1 MAARLPLNALL
12 AQPLITL
19 AQEFGGPPPLAVVA
33 NVLRPIDDG
42 IAVADLPAAARL
54 SKRAVRTA
62 LNTARKAGY
71 VAIDDN
77 WVRLTPSG
85 NQARQR
91 VGDDMWPQLRA
102 PLAALVAQLPLE
114 WPHFPT
120 GYGTADHSAT
130 GGVWRG
136 VTGTDWKPVHR
147 VLEDDTVSGLPV
159 SALLSQAYMAFTA
172 DYESLGL
179 GALYW
184 AANVLRRIPDDGAPT
199 ADFPDLR
206 NLPGN
211 GKSTLERHLFITIT
225 GNPKSARVTTRGAH
239 VRDRY
244 EGAVN
249 GVEDQWR
256 ADYGDDAVAA
266 VRAALEAL
274 DVDPTLPHAVMDPLY
289 FY

>member
-1 MAARLPLNALL
+1 MPGPLPLNALL

-19 AQEFGGPPPLAVVA
+19 AQEFGGPPSMAVVA
-33 NVLRPIDDG
+33 NVLRPIGDG
-42 IAVADLPAAARL
+42 LAVADLPAAARL

-71 VAIDDN
+71 VATDDG
-77 WVRLTPSG
+77 WARVTPSG
-85 NQARQR
+85 AEARR
-91 VGDDMWPQLRA
+91 VVDDKWPQLRA

-199 ADFPDLR
+199 GDFPDLR

-225 GNPKSARVTTRGAH
+225 GNPKSARVTTRGAD

-244 EGAVN
+244 EGAVKS
-249 GVEDQWR
+249 VEDQWR
-256 ADYGDDAVAA
+256 ADYGEGTVSA
-266 VRAALEAL
+266 VRAELEAL
-274 DVDPTLPHAVMDPLY
+274 DVDRAQAHAVMGALW